1 MNTYIGLIPARSGS
15 KGIKNK
21 NLKKIE
27 NLALVEIAVK
37 NLKSLKK
44 INDVFVTSDSQIIL
58 NRIMKFGGIPFKREK
73 KFSTDKTLG
82 NDVIR
87 NFIFKKKIKLNT
99 VLVYHQATSPLK
111 NNFHI
116 SKAIDLFEKKKPLGL
131 ISCYKTESEKF
142 FKSFIMKK
150 NNIKPLFDLKKSLS
164 NRQDNNDI
172 FIPNGA
178 IYIFRLNEK
187 FFQKGIN
194 FDKTIP
200 YIMSE
205 TDTIDI
211 NDLSD
216 LNKARKLF
224 KSKIRI

>member
-1 MNTYIGLIPARSGS
+1 
-15 KGIKNK
+15 
-21 NLKKIE
+21 
-27 NLALVEIAVK
+27 
-37 NLKSLKK
+37 
-44 INDVFVTSDSQIIL
+44 
-58 NRIMKFGGIPFKREK
+58 
-73 KFSTDKTLG
+73 
-82 NDVIR
+82 
-87 NFIFKKKIKLNT
+87 
-99 VLVYHQATSPLK
+99 
-111 NNFHI
+111 
-116 SKAIDLFEKKKPLGL
+116 
-131 ISCYKTESEKF
+131 
-142 FKSFIMKK
+142 MKK

-178 IYIFRLNEK
+178 IYIFRLNKK

-224 KSKIRI
+224 KSKIKI